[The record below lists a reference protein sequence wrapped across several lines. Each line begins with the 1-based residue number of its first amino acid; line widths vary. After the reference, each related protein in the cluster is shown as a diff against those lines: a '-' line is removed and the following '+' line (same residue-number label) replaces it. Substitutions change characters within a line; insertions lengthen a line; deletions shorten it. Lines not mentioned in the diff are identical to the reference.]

1 MSHIIYLNIGI
12 AISPVLSL
20 CNENRL
26 HLKTLILTIYHKHR
40 SNVINIKCIQQFQER
55 PTYHSLLAVGSSY
68 LYNTSKPQDS
78 ACFAVLSDV

>member
-1 MSHIIYLNIGI
+1 ML
-12 AISPVLSL
+12 AL

-26 HLKTLILTIYHKHR
+26 HLKTVIMQLYHKYR
-40 SNVINIKCIQQFQER
+40 TNLYNDECIQHFQER

>member
-1 MSHIIYLNIGI
+1 MSHIIYLKFGI

-20 CNENRL
+20 CNDNRL
-26 HLKTLILTIYHKHR
+26 HVKTLILTIYNKYR
-40 SNVINIKCIQQFQER
+40 SNLINGECIQQFQER